1 MNNTASNHYK
11 IGFDP
16 NCLMRNYSGGIS
28 FKPVDKCAADTLAHM
43 SSIDFRYNLKLLLE
57 FRKMSQAKLADAS
70 IVDDKTIQSYCRSQK
85 PSTPT
90 LETCAKICV
99 GLSLPPDLGR
109 MFVASA
115 GYNLQNSFNKPT
127 YKYVIENLTMYS
139 PQECD
144 NALIY
149 YHLSPLF
156 NPSQTTATKLSPDAT
171 LAAYI
176 PPTLA

>member
-1 MNNTASNHYK
+1 MNNTKSNHYK
-11 IGFDP
+11 IGLDP

-28 FKPVDKCAADTLAHM
+28 FKPVDKCAANILARM
-43 SSIDFRYNLKLLLE
+43 SSIDFRYNLKLLIK
-57 FRKMSQAKLADAS
+57 FRKMSQTKLAEA
-70 IVDDKTIQSYCRSQK
+70 ININDKTIQSYCRSQS

-90 LETCAKICV
+90 LETCAKLCV

-109 MFVASA
+109 IFAASA
-115 GYNLQNSFNKPT
+115 GYNLQNSFNNAT

-156 NPSQTTATKLSPDAT
+156 NPSLKNAAKLLPDET
-171 LAAYI
+171 LATYI
-176 PPTLA
+176 PPH

>member
-11 IGFDP
+11 IGFNP

-57 FRKMSQAKLADAS
+57 FRKMSQAKLAEA
-70 IVDDKTIQSYCRSQK
+70 IYMNDKTIQSYRRSQN
-85 PSTPT
+85 PATPT
-90 LETCAKICV
+90 LETCTKICV
-99 GLSLPPDLGR
+99 SLSLPPDLGR

-115 GYNLQNSFNKPT
+115 GYNLQNSFNNPT

-149 YHLSPLF
+149 YHLPPLF
-156 NPSQTTATKLSPDAT
+156 NPSLQTAAKLAPDEKLATYILSH
-171 LAAYI
+171 
-176 PPTLA
+176 